1 MDNNFSFA
9 IMEHIATVS
18 TSKRSTLEL
27 NYVSFNGAPAKL
39 DLRRWGTDEETGARI
54 PFKGISMSDDE
65 FAALKATIE
74 RM

>member
-9 IMEHIATVS
+9 IMEHLHTIS
-18 TSKRSTLEL
+18 TNKRSTLEL

-39 DLRRWGTDEETGARI
+39 DLRRWGTDAETGVRI
-54 PFKGISMSDDE
+54 PFKGIQFSDDE
-65 FAALKATIE
+65 FASLKAVIE